1 MVFTTQQALDITT
14 ANAKVSADGTINTHS
29 DVNALTPQTGDVLA
43 WNGTVWTS
51 MTIGDSITEQQALDI
66 IAANAKVSADGP
78 INTHSDV
85 HTENNLTGQV
95 LMWDG
100 TNWVNTTKTFIT
112 EQQALDI
119 TANNAKVSADLSIN
133 THSDVTIYLPAKND
147 ILQWSGTQ
155 WVNSPFKAFGTGALT
170 NTNTPAC
177 AAMQIAPL
185 TPLYGSHG
193 PGSLNDASRV
203 EANNWNG
210 TPFNPCGLT
219 NEQLYN
225 TIVKGNWV
233 LGLEAEY
240 NKLPPYQNHLLPT
253 EEEQLNWMIRCIN
266 HIRKLYGNPNPVK
279 VSQRLTN
286 EALWRIEKAWCP
298 NFAPNNITDWYFIPT
313 NGQQND
319 YPSTLNEWPNR
330 QSKKGVNNYQWRYEL
345 GGWAISQDQPYWW
358 HIRSLLWSI
367 LVHQQNK
374 SLFSGFYGMD
384 EIGIAMCTVPP
395 GFDFAG
401 ALAYSFSFA
410 GTQRSYC

>member
-85 HTENNLTGQV
+85 ETVNNIIGQV

-119 TANNAKVSADLSIN
+119 TANNAKVSADLTIN
-133 THSDVTIYLPAKND
+133 THSDVTIHLPAKND

-155 WVNSPFKAFGTGALT
+155 WVNSPFKAFGLGALT

-193 PGSLNDASRV
+193 PGSYTDANRV
-203 EANNWNG
+203 LANNWNG
-210 TPFNPCGLT
+210 VPFNPCGLT
-219 NEQLYN
+219 NEQLYD
-225 TIVKGNWV
+225 TIVKGAFV

-240 NKLPPYQNHLLPT
+240 NRLPPYQDHLLPT
-253 EEEQLNWMIRCIN
+253 EEEQLNWMVRCIN

-298 NFAPNNITDWYFIPT
+298 NFAPNNITDGYFIPT
-313 NGQQND
+313 NEQQND
-319 YPSTLNEWPNR
+319 YPSTLNEWPNQ
-330 QSKKGVNNYQWRYEL
+330 QSKKGVSHYQWRYEL
-345 GGWAISQDQPYWW
+345 AAWAINQAEPYWW
-358 HIRSLLWSI
+358 HLRSLLWSI
-367 LVHQQNK
+367 LKHQQNK
-374 SLFSGFYGMD
+374 TLFQGFYGMD

-395 GFDFAG
+395 GFEFAG